1 MKICK
6 VKMICEDYIWH
17 CETEEG
23 IGLTLNSGS
32 FDALV
37 ERVRIA
43 LPEML
48 ELNFG
53 YTGPTQIIF
62 ETEHVITTKG
72 LESDGRLYAQSQ
84 KAFV

>member
-6 VKMICEDYIWH
+6 IKMIWEDGIWH
-17 CETEEG
+17 TEAEEG
-23 IGLTLNSGS
+23 VGLVLESGS

-37 ERVRIA
+37 ERVRMA

-53 YTGPTQIIF
+53 YSGPVQIVF
-62 ETEHVITTKG
+62 ETERIDVLG
-72 LESDGRLYAQSQ
+72 A
-84 KAFV
+84 A